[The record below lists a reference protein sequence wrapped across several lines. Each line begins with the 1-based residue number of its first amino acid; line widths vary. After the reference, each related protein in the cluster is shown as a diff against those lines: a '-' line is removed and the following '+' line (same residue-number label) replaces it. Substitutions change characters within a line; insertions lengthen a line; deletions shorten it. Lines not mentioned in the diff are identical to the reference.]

1 MVLYIKH
8 VTKRMVNKVG
18 ILNLIYNLM
27 IVAIKKFKES
37 TDDDEI
43 IKKTTNRE
51 IRMLKTL
58 KHEHIVVLKEA
69 FKR

>member
-1 MVLYIKH
+1 MVLYIKP
-8 VTKRMVNKVG
+8 VTKKMENKVRY
-18 ILNLIYNLM
+18 IKFSYFLI

-51 IRMLKTL
+51 IWMLKTL
-58 KHEHIVVLKEA
+58 KHEHIVLLKEA